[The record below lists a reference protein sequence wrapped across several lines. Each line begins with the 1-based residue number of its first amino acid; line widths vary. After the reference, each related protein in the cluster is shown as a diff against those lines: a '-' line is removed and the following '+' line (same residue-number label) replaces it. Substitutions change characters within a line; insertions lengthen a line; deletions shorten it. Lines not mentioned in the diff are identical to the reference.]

1 MIERK
6 LMAHYLDAAAPGDS
20 ESFVRLGKD
29 LEEYSATLNA
39 NVDKKQNILGETS
52 VKISAYEKEG
62 SVEPYYAD
70 ENDPLTTRLE
80 SIIDDQL
87 VLDACASSEVDVK
100 LWKPVQG
107 QTNVYEAI
115 KYPVMIEVTSD
126 GGDTT
131 GYQIPFN
138 IHYTGKGVKGNFNTS
153 TKTFTPSVS
162 A

>member
-6 LMAHYLDAAAPGDS
+6 LMAHYLNAADPGEA

-29 LEEYSATLNA
+29 LEEYNATLNA

-52 VKISAYEKEG
+52 VKISSYEKEG
-62 SVEPYYAD
+62 SVEPFYAEED
-70 ENDPLTTRLE
+70 DPLTERLE
-80 SIIDDQL
+80 KIIDDQL
-87 VLDACASSEVDVK
+87 VLDDCASSEIDVK
-100 LWKPVQG
+100 LWKPVTG
-107 QTNVYEAI
+107 QTNTYEAI
-115 KYPVMIEVTSD
+115 KYPVMIEVSSD

-138 IHYTGKGVKGNFNTS
+138 IHYTGKGVKGTFNTS
-153 TKTFTPSVS
+153 TKTFTASVS